1 MKKELRLLTIQDYSC
16 LGRCSLT
23 VALPVISACQIEC
36 VGVPSAI
43 LSNHTAGF
51 SSWTY
56 VDLKDELLKIVT
68 KWDDYKNHFDAIYT
82 GYLPTNQID
91 VIKQIFLKFKDEDT
105 LIYVDPCFADYGK
118 MYAGFD
124 KSHIDK
130 MKELIRMSDVI
141 LPNLSETCFLSD
153 VTYKENLSLDEILSI
168 LDKLSTFGVK
178 KIVLS
183 GLRFQKDKLTSLVYD
198 TKNKH
203 YVLASTPFYPY
214 QFHGTGDLFASSYI
228 ALVSNGL
235 DDLSA
240 LETSQHFIDLAIR
253 KTLEVGEPNI
263 CYGVNFESALS
274 VLIDALKERK

>member
-1 MKKELRLLTIQDYSC
+1 
-16 LGRCSLT
+16 
-23 VALPVISACQIEC
+23 
-36 VGVPSAI
+36 
-43 LSNHTAGF
+43 
-51 SSWTY
+51 
-56 VDLKDELLKIVT
+56 
-68 KWDDYKNHFDAIYT
+68 
-82 GYLPTNQID
+82 
-91 VIKQIFLKFKDEDT
+91 
-105 LIYVDPCFADYGK
+105 
-118 MYAGFD
+118 
-124 KSHIDK
+124 
-130 MKELIRMSDVI
+130 MKELIRMSNVI
-141 LPNLSETCFLSD
+141 LPNLTEACFLSD
-153 VTYKENLSLDEILSI
+153 TPYKENFTLDETLSI
-168 LDKLSTFGVK
+168 LDKLSSFGVK

-274 VLIDALKERK
+274 VLIDALKKRK

>member
-51 SSWTY
+51 RSWTY
-56 VDLKDELLKIVT
+56 LDLKDELLKIVD
-68 KWDDYKNHFDAIYT
+68 KWGEYKHHFDAIYT

-91 VIKQIFLKFKDEDT
+91 IIEQIFIKFKEKDT
-105 LIYVDPCFADYGK
+105 VIFVDPCFADYGK

-124 KSHIDK
+124 SFHILK
-130 MKELIRMSDVI
+130 MKELIKMSDVI
-141 LPNLSETCFLSD
+141 LPNLTEACFLSD
-153 VTYKENLSLDEILSI
+153 TPYKENFTLDETLSI

-183 GLRFQKDKLTSLVYD
+183 GLTFLEGKLTSIIYD
-198 TKNKH
+198 CKSKH

-214 QFHGTGDLFASSYI
+214 RFHGTGDLFASSYI
-228 ALVSNGL
+228 ALSMRGL
-235 DDLSA
+235 DDELA
-240 LETSQHFIDLAIR
+240 LDTTQKFIDLAIR
-253 KTLEVGEPNI
+253 KTLELGEPNL